1 MAEPASTLAAGSV
14 GTVETQYLDLPEP
27 VRLDCGRELHPVRV
41 AYETYGTLSPR
52 RDNVILVCHALSGD
66 AHAAGFAKTP
76 PEESTRD
83 GFAAEDR
90 DGTAGK
96 GLGWWDGMIGPG
108 KAFDTDRFFV
118 VSTNLLGGCRG
129 TTGPSSI
136 DPATGRPYGP
146 DFPVITV
153 ADMVRTER
161 AFLDAL
167 GIERLA
173 AVAGGSLGGMQA
185 FEWAILFPDQVDA
198 VVAIASTHALQPQGV
213 AWNAIAREAIMRDPA
228 WQGGRYYG
236 TGRTPE
242 AGMGV
247 ARMVGHVTYLSAL
260 APERQVRPAAA
271 VRRRH
276 PLHDHRAG
284 VRGRELPA
292 PPGRLVRQA
301 LRRQHLSL
309 HVARADVLRSRA
321 AVRRR
326 IARAGARRR
335 LGADAADRVQLR
347 LAVPAVRVEG
357 DRRRASRSRQA
368 GRVPRDRGAVRPRLL
383 PARGSAA
390 DAHHPPV
397 LGQTP
402 PGRRPGADARVT
414 SQERGAFVT
423 DKASRAEEARAFGFE
438 TRQLHAGQRPDP
450 NTGARA
456 VPIFQTT
463 SYVFE
468 DPESAAAYFN
478 LQEYGNT
485 YSRIMNPTVAV
496 FEERVANLEGGCGAV
511 AFASGIAAQ
520 AAALFTLLQPGD
532 HVVSSSALY
541 GGTVNQ
547 FKHLLRKMNVELTW
561 VDPDDPDAW
570 RKAVRANTKAFF
582 GETIGNPAGN
592 VLDIETV
599 AAIAHEHELPLI
611 VDNTFATPYLC
622 RPIEWGADIVIH
634 SATKFIGGHGT
645 SIGGVVVE
653 AGTFNWSNGRF
664 PVVAD
669 PSPAY
674 HGLQFHETFG
684 TYGYLMKLRAE
695 TLRDLGAA
703 LSPFNAFLFLQGLE
717 TLSLRMERHVDNA
730 LAVAA
735 FLESHE
741 LASNVTYPG
750 LPASRYRPLVEKYL
764 PRGAGAVFS
773 FDCAGGRAGGQDL
786 IRGVTLWS
794 HLANVG
800 DAKSL
805 IIHPASTTHRQL
817 SDDELR
823 AAGVGP
829 GTVRLSVGTE
839 SVEDLIWDLEQGF
852 ALVAATAGRKVAT
865 A

>member
-1 MAEPASTLAAGSV
+1 MPARPQALEGSV
-14 GTVETQYLDLPEP
+14 GN
-27 VRLDCGRELHPVRV
+27 
-41 AYETYGTLSPR
+41 S
-52 RDNVILVCHALSGD
+52 SG
-66 AHAAGFAKTP
+66 
-76 PEESTRD
+76 
-83 GFAAEDR
+83 AE
-90 DGTAGK
+90 
-96 GLGWWDGMIGPG
+96 
-108 KAFDTDRFFV
+108 
-118 VSTNLLGGCRG
+118 
-129 TTGPSSI
+129 
-136 DPATGRPYGP
+136 
-146 DFPVITV
+146 
-153 ADMVRTER
+153 
-161 AFLDAL
+161 
-167 GIERLA
+167 
-173 AVAGGSLGGMQA
+173 
-185 FEWAILFPDQVDA
+185 
-198 VVAIASTHALQPQGV
+198 
-213 AWNAIAREAIMRDPA
+213 
-228 WQGGRYYG
+228 
-236 TGRTPE
+236 
-242 AGMGV
+242 
-247 ARMVGHVTYLSAL
+247 
-260 APERQVRPAAA
+260 
-271 VRRRH
+271 
-276 PLHDHRAG
+276 
-284 VRGRELPA
+284 
-292 PPGRLVRQA
+292 
-301 LRRQHLSL
+301 
-309 HVARADVLRSRA
+309 
-321 AVRRR
+321 
-326 IARAGARRR
+326 
-335 LGADAADRVQLR
+335 
-347 LAVPAVRVEG
+347 AVPAEEG
-357 DRRRASRSRQA
+357 
-368 GRVPRDRGAVRPRLL
+368 RD
-383 PARGSAA
+383 
-390 DAHHPPV
+390 
-397 LGQTP
+397 
-402 PGRRPGADARVT
+402 
-414 SQERGAFVT
+414 
-423 DKASRAEEARAFGFE
+423 FGFE

-496 FEERVANLEGGCGAV
+496 FEERVANLEGGAGAV

-520 AAALFTLLQPGD
+520 AAALFTLLEPGD

-541 GGTVNQ
+541 GGSVNQ

-561 VDPDDPDAW
+561 VDPDDPEAW

-684 TYGYLMKLRAE
+684 TYGYSMKLRAE

-703 LSPFNAFLFLQGLE
+703 MSPFNAFLFLQGLE
-717 TLSLRMERHVDNA
+717 TLSLRMERHVQNA
-730 LAVAA
+730 LAVAE
-735 FLESHE
+735 FLQTHE

-750 LPASRYRPLVEKYL
+750 LPDSQYRPLVEKYL
-764 PRGAGAVFS
+764 PGGAGAVFS
-773 FDCAGGRAGGQDL
+773 FDCAGGRTGGQRL
-786 IRGVTLWS
+786 ISAVTLWS

-817 SDDELR
+817 SDGELR

-829 GTVRLSVGTE
+829 GSIRLSVGTE
-839 SVEDLIWDLEQGF
+839 SVRDLIWDLEGGF
-852 ALVAATAGRKVAT
+852 TAVAATTGEKAGAK
-865 A
+865 